1 MSRAALVALLLLGA
15 AVSVVDAAGSA
26 PGPSP
31 RPGGRSGPALGVF
44 PANATRVTARVVA
57 RKTYA
62 VDSLAGRPAIDVS
75 GSSIEALTLEI
86 QEARPARPD
95 VAMGPAAGTLEA
107 LSREPLPAIAVG
119 QRIEATVTVVGDT
132 QAHRW
137 LISDV
142 RVLAN

>member
-1 MSRAALVALLLLGA
+1 MLRAAVVALLVG
-15 AVSVVDAAGSA
+15 VSVSPAHASASA
-26 PGPSP
+26 PRPPRHGPT
-31 RPGGRSGPALGVF
+31 SGPALGVF
-44 PANATRVTARVVA
+44 PVNATRVTARVVA

-62 VDSLAGRPAIDVS
+62 ADALPDRPSIDAAGP
-75 GSSIEALTLEI
+75 SIEALTLEV

-107 LSREPLPAIAVG
+107 FSREPLPSIAIG
-119 QRIEATVTVVGDT
+119 QRIEATVTLVGDT

-142 RVLAN
+142 RVLGK